1 MQCKQRDGNLKG
13 EEKAGDK
20 THCNRNEAGFRWA
33 SSRMDTA
40 EERISELKDI
50 LIEAPEM
57 KKKPKKQKTS
67 KQKQHHYSSGLST
80 DKFSFKNLMKMLSST
95 NTLKRKPFQFFVF

>member
-50 LIEAPEM
+50 LIEAPKM
-57 KKKPKKQKTS
+57 KNKTKQKKTPQNRNS
-67 KQKQHHYSSGLST
+67 IIIAQDCLLINSLSEI
-80 DKFSFKNLMKMLSST
+80 
-95 NTLKRKPFQFFVF
+95 